1 MILIWYSIQK
11 GEKKGRWSKR
21 WPEIGNTAVLWIK
34 VSSSSWEIL
43 VSMLSQPGGLR
54 RNCHRREL
62 EWCADH
68 PLLPPGRQQCKSD
81 VSGAAWGEKSQLWR
95 NREVLEKKSKP
106 FPDGI
111 CFGKKKKKRQNK
123 INRPKSRVQ
132 GIVPLERFELRT
144 KKWEESAGRFMKLD
158 SDIFGLVSKWDCVTL
173 KLCIWKRRQAA
184 QRLSLEG
191 RCECGDG
198 PVLVSFLF
206 CSGGRLSLT

>member
-1 MILIWYSIQK
+1 M
-11 GEKKGRWSKR
+11 
-21 WPEIGNTAVLWIK
+21 T
-34 VSSSSWEIL
+34 
-43 VSMLSQPGGLR
+43 
-54 RNCHRREL
+54 
-62 EWCADH
+62 
-68 PLLPPGRQQCKSD
+68 
-81 VSGAAWGEKSQLWR
+81 R
-95 NREVLEKKSKP
+95 NREHSSFMNKGKFFFLGNTGFNAVPAWRSKEELSQKRVRVMCWPPPPPPRKTAVQVGCKRSSLGRKKPTLKKQRGP
-106 FPDGI
+106 GEEVQAFPRWHM
-111 CFGKKKKKRQNK
+111 FWKKKKKKRQNK